1 MIILV
6 AGSALGAAALH
17 HGALWGI
24 QRRLIFPG
32 AYMGAGEEPSR
43 PDVERLSV
51 THADGQ
57 THGYLLPARPSAVGA
72 GGGDSGGLSGLVV
85 YAHGNAEYAA
95 DWIFDAQPYTAAGFH
110 FLCLEYRGFGASD
123 GTPSEHGI
131 VADSIQL
138 IEQVLAREE
147 LAVDPTRIVY
157 HGRSVGGGAIS
168 AVARR
173 RPPARLILE
182 ATFSSVHSMSSGYW
196 APRYL
201 VRDRLDVRSLLAE
214 SFGGP
219 VLLMH
224 SRIDEVIPFAEFGV
238 NQAAAE
244 AAEVARGLA
253 LETVIHERMGHNDSW
268 LFEDP
273 ERLLRFALGQ

>member
-1 MIILV
+1 MITIL
-6 AGSALGAAALH
+6 AGGAMGAAALH
-17 HGALWGI
+17 HGALWVL

-32 AYMGAGEEPSR
+32 AYMMGSGEEPGR

-51 THADGQ
+51 THAAGQ
-57 THGYLLPARPSAVGA
+57 THGYLLPAGA
-72 GGGDSGGLSGLVV
+72 AEDGAQRGLVV
-85 YAHGNAEYAA
+85 YAHGNAECAA

-110 FLCLEYRGFGASD
+110 FLCLEYRGFGGSD
-123 GTPSEHGI
+123 GTPSERGI
-131 VADSIQL
+131 VEDSILL
-138 IEQVLAREE
+138 IDQVLARGD
-147 LAVDPTRIVY
+147 LAVDPARIVY

-168 AVARR
+168 AVARK

-182 ATFSSVHSMSSGYW
+182 ATFSSVHSMSSGFW

-201 VRDRLDVRSLLAE
+201 VRDPLDVRLLLAE

-219 VLLMH
+219 VLLLH

-238 NQAAAE
+238 NQAAAQ
-244 AAEVARGLA
+244 AAQSANPARGLA

-273 ERLLRFALGQ
+273 ERLLRFALAR